1 MLAASQEQEEPRKLS
16 GESQGTFL
24 DRMRN
29 TVSTVSRGMTKII
42 DSARGV
48 NSGRDTAAS
57 ATVNHSEQAPEV
69 KRANN
74 YAENVASA
82 INHMADGD

>member
-1 MLAASQEQEEPRKLS
+1 
-16 GESQGTFL
+16 
-24 DRMRN
+24 
-29 TVSTVSRGMTKII
+29 MTKII

-48 NSGRDTAAS
+48 NSGRDTAA